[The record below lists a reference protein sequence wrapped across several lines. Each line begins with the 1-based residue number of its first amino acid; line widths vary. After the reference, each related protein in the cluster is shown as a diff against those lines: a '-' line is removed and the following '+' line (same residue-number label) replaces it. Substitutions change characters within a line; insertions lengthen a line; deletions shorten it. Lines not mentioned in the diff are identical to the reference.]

1 MPRAGEPPLRRPTGL
16 GIGEVPAGPRLLPP
30 HYASRRPRR
39 RPPRSR
45 VAAVAAAGAAGP
57 ATAAPWPTRQ
67 CTPPAH
73 SEPPPSAAST
83 SGLLQL
89 EDPVGQRLRLSR
101 TCRTLQ
107 ETSQSAAT
115 RAPGKRRAGGAGDS
129 PEWESGSRGQAER
142 RLLAEGLGF
151 RAGSGGDADSPR
163 SRMRTKATGGQS
175 GPGVGAALACGRGG
189 WQTRLPPSPR
199 RAPWTGETG
208 GVSVPTASWPPG
220 RRGSRPRILTA
231 GPDLR

>member
-83 SGLLQL
+83 SGLQL